1 METTFTRSAS
11 AVRTRRTSVR
21 SKVVSLLGPATILAG
36 IIWAILQPYRLTLL
50 HPVGEGF
57 WWLVFEPPLLV
68 AVTGVVFMAVVAR
81 PLLADLAEAD
91 ASSR

>member
-1 METTFTRSAS
+1 METTFTRSTLA
-11 AVRTRRTSVR
+11 ARTRRTSVR
-21 SKVVSLLGPATILAG
+21 SKVVSLIGPATILAG

-68 AVTGVVFMAVVAR
+68 AFTGVVFMAVVAR